1 MADTPPRHVPIN
13 PLPLRKLLN
22 VLVLPQVL
30 LALVL
35 YVVIDRYDNLVRILN
50 LGRAD
55 RHEFQRNWIGIIMAH
70 DLIRLQSDIVT
81 GLNELAVREA
91 DSVTLYNFLGQGLR
105 NRARCLQGGQNRGGG
120 GVGELRVE
128 GLDIL
133 PRRARIG
140 DVSGY

>member
-1 MADTPPRHVPIN
+1 MT
-13 PLPLRKLLN
+13 
-22 VLVLPQVL
+22 
-30 LALVL
+30 
-35 YVVIDRYDNLVRILN
+35 
-50 LGRAD
+50 
-55 RHEFQRNWIGIIMAH
+55 H

-81 GLNELAVREA
+81 RLNELAVREA
-91 DSVTLYNFLGQGLR
+91 DRIALYNFLGQGLR
-105 NRARCLQGGQNRGGG
+105 NRARRRQGGQNRGSG

>member
-13 PLPLRKLLN
+13 TLPLRKLLN
-22 VLVLPQVL
+22 VPVLPQVL

-35 YVVIDRYDNLVRILN
+35 YVMIDRYDNLVRILN

-55 RHEFQRNWIGIIMAH
+55 RHEFQRNWIGIIMTH

-81 GLNELAVREA
+81 RLNELAVRKA
-91 DSVTLYNFLGQGLR
+91 DSVALYNFLGQGLR
-105 NRARCLQGGQNRGGG
+105 NRARRLQGGQNRGGG

-133 PRRARIG
+133 PR
-140 DVSGY
+140 